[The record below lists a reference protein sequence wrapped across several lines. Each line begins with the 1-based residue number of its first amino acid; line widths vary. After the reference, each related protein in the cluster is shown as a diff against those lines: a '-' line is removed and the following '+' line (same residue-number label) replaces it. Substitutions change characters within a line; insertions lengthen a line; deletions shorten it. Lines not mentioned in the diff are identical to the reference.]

1 MDESGSPMERSNGL
15 ASSISASER
24 RTIARVLDARCA
36 LSLGVVE
43 LVVDEVR
50 DDQVAKLRI
59 AAEAAMPSSHSDR
72 ATMELS
78 EFVDVVIPFSEC
90 LVGLAE
96 NHLLLDMLR
105 SLKISAAFE
114 RILPGVGD
122 ADMHAAWAE
131 GRMRIVDAVASRDRA
146 LASEAVRAY
155 HSDVKER
162 FFSRHAEASDHA

>member
-1 MDESGSPMERSNGL
+1 MVN
-15 ASSISASER
+15 SISASER
-24 RTIARVLDARCA
+24 RTIARILDARCA

-43 LVVDEVR
+43 MVVDKVR
-50 DDQVAKLRI
+50 DDQVTKLRL
-59 AAEAAMPSSHSDR
+59 AAEAAMPATDSGR
-72 ATMELS
+72 AIMELS
-78 EFVDVVIPFSEC
+78 EFVEAVIPFSET

-105 SLKISAAFE
+105 SLKISGAFE

-131 GRMRIVDAVASRDRA
+131 GRMRIVDAVASRDRT

-155 HSDVKER
+155 HFDVKER
-162 FFSRHAEASDHA
+162 FFSRHAEALDDA